1 MVFLVLTVIVLFVIA
16 VVRVMTI
23 AELSAELRNGRTDDV
38 MTDEENKNQGLM
50 WVVFMIAFFG
60 FCIWQ
65 MVKYSDKLLPR
76 AASEHGPE
84 IDTLFNFSMLLITIV
99 VVITHIVLVY
109 QAYKNAGAKTRKA
122 TYFAHSNKLELIW
135 TVIPAIVL
143 TAMIV
148 YGLTVWNRVIYPSDK
163 PAIVMELYAK
173 QFDWTARY
181 AGNDNTLGRSDFRSI
196 KEGNDLGLLEDSK
209 ADDDVIVKGEFHLI
223 KGKPVRFKF
232 RSRDV
237 IHSAYMPHFRAQMNC
252 VPGMETVFEFTPT
265 VTTAEMRAELKNDA
279 FNYVLLCN
287 KVCGQA
293 HYNMQMDIVVETQ
306 KEFDTWMAGQENW
319 MQKQA
324 TAAPATGPV
333 ADATILSPVAKT
345 DQSKEKH

>member
-1 MVFLVLTVIVLFVIA
+1 MTFLVLTVIVLFAIA

-23 AELSAELRNGRTDDV
+23 AELSAELRDGRRDHV
-38 MTDEENKNQGLM
+38 MSDEENKNQGLM

-65 MVKYSDKLLPR
+65 VVKYSDKLLPR
-76 AASEHGPE
+76 AASAHGPD
-84 IDTLFNFSMLLITIV
+84 IDKLFNFSMILIAVV

-109 QAYKNAGAKTRKA
+109 QTYKNAGAKTRKA

-148 YGLTVWNRVIYPSDK
+148 YGLVVWNRVIYPSAGK
-163 PAIVMELYAK
+163 PMVMELYAK

-181 AGNDNTLGRSDFRSI
+181 AGKDNELGKADFRSI
-196 KEGNDLGLLEDSK
+196 KDGNDLGLLEDNK
-209 ADDDVIVKGEFHLI
+209 ADDDVIVKGQFHLVLN
-223 KGKPVRFKF
+223 KPVLFKF

-265 VTTAEMRAELKNDA
+265 ITTADMRAELKNEE
-279 FNYVLLCN
+279 FNYILLCN
-287 KVCGQA
+287 KVCGAA
-293 HYNMQMDIVVETQ
+293 HYNMQMDIIVETQ
-306 KEFDTWMAGQENW
+306 AEFDKWMADQQNW

-324 TAAPATGPV
+324 TATAAPVTAELTTVGPAATGQN
-333 ADATILSPVAKT
+333 TE
-345 DQSKEKH
+345 EKN